1 MHGEGLLLK
10 SRHCSCLFDPL
21 WRCIGSR
28 LSNRNEKAVCRLK
41 VPENHVTCRTVP
53 ETLSDTSIWQAE
65 IVKKFT
71 AAYLQRDNKL
81 FEVSNEEVKHRNA
94 HGSRSAMMR

>member
-1 MHGEGLLLK
+1 M
-10 SRHCSCLFDPL
+10 
-21 WRCIGSR
+21 
-28 LSNRNEKAVCRLK
+28 
-41 VPENHVTCRTVP
+41 P